1 MYRPFLIPFVIKELF
16 QCNTLSPRSVSVS
29 DKISFV
35 AFNSQLCVKYMYPT
49 FIFVISLAKSFF
61 VLQFGAVRI
70 RKNVNND
77 LQGGSK

>member
-1 MYRPFLIPFVIKELF
+1 
-16 QCNTLSPRSVSVS
+16 
-29 DKISFV
+29 
-35 AFNSQLCVKYMYPT
+35 MYPT

-61 VLQFGAVRI
+61 VLQFGAVWI